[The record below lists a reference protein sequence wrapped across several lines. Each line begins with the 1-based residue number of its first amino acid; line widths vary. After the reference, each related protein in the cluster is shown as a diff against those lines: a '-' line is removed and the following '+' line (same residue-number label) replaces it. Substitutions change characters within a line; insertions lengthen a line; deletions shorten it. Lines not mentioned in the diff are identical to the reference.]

1 MFVDCAAGHRRL
13 RSLRDVAP
21 ARACPRLS
29 IITAARNEARRIE
42 VALTSLLR
50 LDYPALEIIAVNDR
64 STDETGAIL
73 ERLARQHARLTIKHI
88 SELPEGWLGKNYAL
102 HVGAAEASGTLLL
115 FTDADVVFEPT
126 TLRRA
131 AALMELDA
139 LDHLAAI
146 PDVKVPGIALNAFV
160 AAFGVFFSLYARPW
174 KARDARSR
182 FHIGIGAFN
191 LVVVRQFFMSLP
203 PELLESA
210 RIDGANDLW
219 ILWRIVLPLS
229 KPVLAV
235 IALFYGVGYW
245 NEFFTAILYLNEA
258 DKWPIQLVLRQ
269 YVLQGSA
276 LLAGG
281 VTPDPSQPPPPAQT
295 IQMAVVV
302 IATVPILMV
311 YPFLQRYF
319 TKGVLAGAIK
329 G

>member
-1 MFVDCAAGHRRL
+1 
-13 RSLRDVAP
+13 
-21 ARACPRLS
+21 
-29 IITAARNEARRIE
+29 
-42 VALTSLLR
+42 
-50 LDYPALEIIAVNDR
+50 
-64 STDETGAIL
+64 
-73 ERLARQHARLTIKHI
+73 
-88 SELPEGWLGKNYAL
+88 
-102 HVGAAEASGTLLL
+102 
-115 FTDADVVFEPT
+115 
-126 TLRRA
+126 
-131 AALMELDA
+131 
-139 LDHLAAI
+139 
-146 PDVKVPGIALNAFV
+146 
-160 AAFGVFFSLYARPW
+160 
-174 KARDARSR
+174 
-182 FHIGIGAFN
+182 
-191 LVVVRQFFMSLP
+191 MSLP